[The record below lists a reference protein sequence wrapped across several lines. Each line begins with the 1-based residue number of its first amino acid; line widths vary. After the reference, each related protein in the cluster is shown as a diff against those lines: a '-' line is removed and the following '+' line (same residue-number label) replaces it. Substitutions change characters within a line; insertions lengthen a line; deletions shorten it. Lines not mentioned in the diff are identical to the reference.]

1 MARKQDYLR
10 YVRTTDAA
18 TEPVSSSEFKTF
30 ARIDGTDEDTL
41 ITALLKTARQMAED
55 YCERSFITQT
65 WKLYGNNFPDE
76 ILLPR
81 GKAISITSVKYST
94 TTALDSTFTDYNASL
109 QNDIGVIVPTES
121 VTWPD
126 TESEFPNSLEVI
138 YTAGYGA
145 NASDVPEAI
154 KTAIKLICSDLFE
167 NRQSFSEKRVSP
179 VGYYG
184 KPTWQF
190 MLDPYKIHL

>member
-1 MARKQDYLR
+1 MARNQSYLR

-18 TEPVSSSEFKTF
+18 TEPVSASEFKTF

-41 ITALLKTARQMAED
+41 ITSLLKTARQMAED

-65 WKLYGNNFPDE
+65 WKLYGNNFPTE

-81 GKAISITSVKYST
+81 GKAISVTSIKYSVS
-94 TTALDSTFTDYNASL
+94 TALDSTFTEFNSSL
-109 QNDIGVIVPTES
+109 QNDIGVIVPQES
-121 VTWPD
+121 WPD
-126 TESEFPNSLEVI
+126 TESEFPNSLEII
-138 YTAGYGA
+138 YTTGYGA

-154 KTAIKLICSDLFE
+154 KTAIKIITADLFE
-167 NRQSFSEKRVSP
+167 NRQSFSDKRTSTI
-179 VGYYG
+179 GYYG